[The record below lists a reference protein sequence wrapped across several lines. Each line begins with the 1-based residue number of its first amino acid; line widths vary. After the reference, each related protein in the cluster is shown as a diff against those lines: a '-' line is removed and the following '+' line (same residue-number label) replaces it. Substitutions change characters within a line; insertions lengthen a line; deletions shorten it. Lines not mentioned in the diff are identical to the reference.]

1 MEGKGMVR
9 GEGKGMSW
17 GMGKG
22 MGERKRDGGTDE
34 KGMLMEGKVGKEKEK
49 GNNNYSLQCHF

>member
-17 GMGKG
+17 GMGKE
-22 MGERKRDGGTDE
+22 MGEGKRDGGTE
-34 KGMLMEGKVGKEKEK
+34 E
-49 GNNNYSLQCHF
+49 